1 MKLLG
6 DPLFPVLVI
15 KKLKR
20 AGHDAVHAVEIGAG
34 DLPLTEILKLA
45 SLENRVVLTRNQ
57 RLARHVESKAGQW
70 PSVVLLKLRGNSD
83 SISRLLIKLLALFD
97 EDLAG
102 GAVVVVNEGQTLLRK
117 FIHRSDAG
125 AGV

>member
-1 MKLLG
+1 MKLLA
-6 DPLFPVLVI
+6 DPLFPVLVV

-20 AGHDAVHAVEIGAG
+20 AGHDAVHSVEIGAG
-34 DLPLTEILKLA
+34 DLPLLEILKLA
-45 SLENRVVLTRNQ
+45 TLEHRVVLTRNQ
-57 RLARHVESKAGQW
+57 RLTRYVESQPGEW

-102 GAVVVVNEGQTLLRK
+102 GAVVIVSEGQTLLRK
-117 FIHRSDAG
+117 FIPRPE
-125 AGV
+125 V

>member
-1 MKLLG
+1 MKLLA
-6 DPLFPVLVI
+6 DPLFPVLVV

-34 DLPLTEILKLA
+34 DLPLIEILKLA
-45 SLENRVVLTRNQ
+45 SLESRVVLTRNQ
-57 RLARHVESKAGQW
+57 RLARHVESKPGQW

-97 EDLAG
+97 EDLSG
-102 GAVVVVNEGQTLLRK
+102 GAVVVVSEGQTLLRK
-117 FIHRSDAG
+117 FVRDTEG
-125 AGV
+125 

>member
-1 MKLLG
+1 MKLLA
-6 DPLFPVLVI
+6 DPLFPVLVV

-34 DLPLTEILKLA
+34 DLPLIEILKLA
-45 SLENRVVLTRNQ
+45 SLEGRVVLTRNQ
-57 RLARHVESKAGQW
+57 RLARHVESKPGQW

-97 EDLAG
+97 EDLSG
-102 GAVVVVNEGQTLLRK
+102 GAVVVVSEGQTLLRK
-117 FIHRSDAG
+117 FVRDTEG
-125 AGV
+125 